1 MNDFYLNKW
10 RWILCLAV
18 GLSVVSCADDGG
30 NGEGAPHDPSKPIVL
45 TDFYPQSGPI
55 ATQVILSG
63 ENFGN
68 STDNVRVWFNDTEA
82 AVVQARGDHMLVLA
96 PRRPGEECEIRVE
109 IDGESTSFGDDK
121 FDYIIQTS
129 VSTLVGGNK
138 ATSNTSGTVSLANAQ
153 FKDKTE
159 RSLAADADGNVFFV
173 LSGKE
178 NEDDDQ
184 ETVYYFVANEEED
197 MVKFIRGEHII
208 VTNSIVA
215 NNTVDGHVYTV
226 YTNTGNHGM
235 RYFDTNAEFSMVSVG
250 DIGWGSQTISSGGM
264 PSWGARTSMAM
275 RPSDGKFYFRSGE
288 AILARFDPATAVGEV
303 LKSQFVTNGG
313 GTDGIAFDKTNDNII
328 YFTAADKHCVYKYN
342 IATEELGIFA
352 GTEGQSGYVDG
363 EPLTAKFNR
372 PRGLVIDSEGDL
384 IIADTD
390 NHCIRRISMSTGYVS
405 TMAGQPGQPGLT
417 NGIAEISRFNK
428 PMILAITPDDII
440 YIGDSEN
447 YAIRRLAIE

>member
-1 MNDFYLNKW
+1 MKKRYSQW
-10 RWILCLAV
+10 RWAVCLAA
-18 GLSVVSCADDGG
+18 GLSVAACGGDVSGSGG
-30 NGEGAPHDPSKPIVL
+30 DTGHDPSKPIVL
-45 TDFYPQSGPI
+45 ADFHPKSGPI

-68 STDNVRVWFNDTEA
+68 TTENVRVWFNETEA
-82 AVVQARGDHMLVLA
+82 AVVQVKSDKMLVLA
-96 PRRPGEECEIRVE
+96 PRRPGEDCEIRVQ
-109 IDGESTSFGDDK
+109 IGDDTAAFEGEL

-129 VSTLVGGNK
+129 VSTLVGGSQ
-138 ATSNTSGTVSLANAQ
+138 ATTNTNGVVSLANAQ

-159 RSLAADADGNVFFV
+159 RSIAADASGNVFFV

-184 ETVYYFVANEEED
+184 DTIYFFVANEEED
-197 MVKFIRGEHII
+197 MVKFIHGERVI
-208 VTNSIVA
+208 VTNS
-215 NNTVDGHVYTV
+215 TVGYNPADGHVYTV
-226 YTNTGNHGM
+226 RTNTGNHDM
-235 RYFDTNAEFSMVSVG
+235 RYFDPNAEYSLLSVG
-250 DIGWGSQTISSGGM
+250 DMSWGSQTISGGGM

-288 AILARFDPATAVGEV
+288 AILARFDPSTGVGEV
-303 LKSQFVTNGG
+303 LQSQFVTNGG
-313 GTDGIAFDKTNDNII
+313 GSDGIAFDKQNDNIL
-328 YFTAADKHCVYKYN
+328 YFTSSDKHCVYKYN
-342 IATEELGIFA
+342 IATEELAVFA
-352 GTEGQSGYVDG
+352 GTEGQSGHVDG

-372 PRGLVIDSEGDL
+372 PRGLVIDSAGDL
-384 IIADTD
+384 IIADAD

-405 TMAGQPGQPGLT
+405 TMAGQPGKPGLT

-428 PMILAITPDDII
+428 PMMLTITPDDII

>member
-1 MNDFYLNKW
+1 MKQLYSKW
-10 RWILCLAV
+10 RWIVGLVV
-18 GLSVVSCADDGG
+18 GLSVVSCADDGEKG
-30 NGEGAPHDPSKPIVL
+30 GGTPHDPSKPIVL
-45 TDFYPQSGPI
+45 TDFYPTSGPI

-68 STDNVRVWFNDTEA
+68 NIDDVHVWFNDTEA
-82 AVVQARGDHMLVLA
+82 AVVQVKDNRMLVLA
-96 PRRPGEECEIRVE
+96 PRRPGELCDIRVE
-109 IDGESTSFGDDK
+109 IGEDSESFGEQ

-129 VSTLVGGNK
+129 VSTLVGGNQ
-138 ATSNTSGTVSLANAQ
+138 ATTNTSGVVSLANAQ

-159 RSLAADADGNVFFV
+159 RSLATDVNGNVFFV

-178 NEDDDQ
+178 EEGDDQ
-184 ETVYYFVANEEED
+184 DTIWYFVANEEED
-197 MVKFIRGEHII
+197 MCRFIRSEQVI

-215 NNTVDGHVYTV
+215 NNLVDGYVYTAWS
-226 YTNTGNHGM
+226 NTGNHGM
-235 RYFDTNAEFSMVSVG
+235 RYFDPNAEFAMISTG
-250 DIGWGSQTISSGGM
+250 DMSWGSQTVSTGGM
-264 PSWGARTSMAM
+264 PSWGARRSMAM

-288 AILARFDPATAVGEV
+288 AILARFDPATGVGEV
-303 LKSQFVTNGG
+303 LNSSFVTGG
-313 GTDGIAFDKTNDNII
+313 GDTDGIAFDKQNDNIM

-342 IATEELGIFA
+342 IATEELDVFA
-352 GTEGQSGYVDG
+352 GTEGTSGYVDG
-363 EPLTAKFNR
+363 TPLTAKFNR
-372 PRGLVIDSEGDL
+372 PRGLVIDSVGDL

-405 TMAGQPGQPGLT
+405 TMAGQPGRTGLT

-428 PMILAITPDDII
+428 PIALAITPDDII